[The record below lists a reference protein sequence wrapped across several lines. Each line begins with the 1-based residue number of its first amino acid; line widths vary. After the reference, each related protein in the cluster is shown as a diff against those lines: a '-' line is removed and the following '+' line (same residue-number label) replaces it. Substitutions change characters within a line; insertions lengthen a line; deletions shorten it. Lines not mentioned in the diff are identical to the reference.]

1 MVALDGISASSRRP
15 TKKETDLTH
24 DEVLGFF
31 LHREYFAFSGEREKS
46 LGENG
51 AQQFS
56 CELVVQPLTHSR
68 WYVPYSIVKQPRPF
82 SVVYSSKSKRSE
94 KWYKNC
100 VHISVVLSSGNIRI
114 GFSAKSTILY
124 PHGPRQQ
131 LVRNFSV
138 IEKVLRVF
146 CPFCNSRPKKCVGFL
161 TFSKKCCIFRTFQ
174 KSSLPFIKWVALS
187 YQYHQD
193 RAQHNVL
200 VSPVSSNKSYKVLFK
215 VSNRKMWDHRVTLPS
230 LYGAGGSKFLHRDLG
245 FNLLF

>member
-1 MVALDGISASSRRP
+1 MIQKLRA
-15 TKKETDLTH
+15 H
-24 DEVLGFF
+24 
-31 LHREYFAFSGEREKS
+31 FSGIEQWKYTNWI
-46 LGENG
+46 LCKVNNI
-51 AQQFS
+51 
-56 CELVVQPLTHSR
+56 
-68 WYVPYSIVKQPRPF
+68 VPTWS
-82 SVVYSSKSKRSE
+82 
-94 KWYKNC
+94 
-100 VHISVVLSSGNIRI
+100 
-114 GFSAKSTILY
+114 
-124 PHGPRQQ
+124 QQ

-215 VSNRKMWDHRVTLPS
+215 VSNRKM
-230 LYGAGGSKFLHRDLG
+230 
-245 FNLLF
+245 